1 MTVGT
6 TFLVSKFLMEVALA
20 KPYVVMEKGFFEPK
34 LTSFYAHH
42 FLLRLGKQVNFF
54 FVSLLTQRGRTNKL
68 SMSSGGKDDE

>member
-6 TFLVSKFLMEVALA
+6 TFLVLKFLMEVALA
-20 KPYVVMEKGFFEPK
+20 KHYVVMEKGFFEPK

-42 FLLRLGKQVNFF
+42 LLRLGKQVNFF

-68 SMSSGGKDDE
+68 SMSSGGKDGE